1 MGNDRPDLATARIL
15 VQLAPQ
21 SISTFGLLICLFALS
36 VSICGPSQAA
46 CGGADL
52 FGQLR
57 AEDPERLATIQT
69 AGRAMPFGNGRM
81 FRLSREGTAP
91 SILFGTLH
99 LSDPRVVDFS
109 ARVNEAI
116 RTARQV
122 AVEFIQDPQS
132 LRRPASARRDE
143 GAWVAIQARD
153 DQRPDRLLD
162 VEDLELLKLAL
173 KDRGLPEGTAQNLN
187 PAALVLLLDIPP
199 CAATLPG
206 GALYAEALIQDIAH
220 KHHIPVVGLETLA
233 GQLKAIDDLPRD
245 VERELL
251 VSSVLSSFRAEDVVE
266 TEVRRYAGSNIG
278 ELVAWMMSPQPIPG
292 VPRSRI
298 PPASLKR
305 LLDDRNLLMRDKAL
319 PLLRQGA
326 AFIAVGAAHLPGE
339 NGLVRLLQAEGYRV
353 DVLE

>member
-1 MGNDRPDLATARIL
+1 MGNDRPDLAARRISASR
-15 VQLAPQ
+15 APQ
-21 SISTFGLLICLFALS
+21 SIWTFGLLICLIALS
-36 VSICGPSQAA
+36 IGICGPSRAG

-57 AEDPERLATIQT
+57 SEDPASLAAIQST
-69 AGRAMPFGNGRM
+69 GRSLPFGNGRM
-81 FRLSREGTAP
+81 FRLSREGIAP

-99 LSDPRVVDFS
+99 LSDSRVVDVS
-109 ARVNEAI
+109 PRVTEAI
-116 RTARQV
+116 TTARQV
-122 AVEFIQDPQS
+122 AIEFVEDPQS
-132 LRRPASARRDE
+132 FRHSAPARRDT
-143 GAWVAIQARD
+143 AALAAMLARN
-153 DQRPDRLLD
+153 DQRSDRLLD
-162 VEDLELLKLAL
+162 PDDLDLLKLAL
-173 KDRGLPEGTAQNLN
+173 ARRGLPDGVANLN

-199 CAATLPG
+199 CAASLPG
-206 GALYAEALIQDIAH
+206 GPPYMEALIQDIAR

-233 GQLKAIDDLPRD
+233 SQLKAIDDLPRD
-245 VERELL
+245 VKRELL
-251 VSSVLSSFRAEDVVE
+251 VSSILSSFRAEDVVE
-266 TEVRRYAGSNIG
+266 TEIRRYAGSNIG